1 MAGQEWDWFQREELI
16 GHISDIRVQNLQVE
30 RENVQKRTFTRWI
43 NLHLGKCKP
52 PLKVKD
58 LFIDIQ
64 DGKILMALLE
74 VLSGQKLMH
83 EYKSSTHRIFRLN
96 NIAKALKFLEDSNVK
111 LVSIDAAEIADGNS
125 SLVLGLIWNIILFFQ
140 IKELTGNLNR
150 NSSSSSLSSGPSGP
164 ESDTSPSTPSVERNM
179 SITVKDQRKAIRAL
193 LIWVQR
199 KTRKYGVAVQDFTS
213 SWRSGLAFLAVIKAI
228 DCTLVDMKHALEK
241 SARENLED
249 AFSIAQNKLGVPRL
263 LEPEDIMVE
272 SPDEQSIVTYVAQ
285 FLEHFPELE
294 GEDFTDPDKELP
306 VESTY
311 VHIKDTPSEK
321 ESKILIL
328 SESEENMYIVNH
340 ERSHPAPPKVHIHD
354 IAERIPSETT
364 SENCNGKL
372 SQALDDLQGM
382 SEEEPQRPTS
392 LKITGPVSFESN
404 SSWEVLN
411 DKFTPGEGSISD
423 DALKQNDDLSPA
435 VQTDQKNSVDSFE
448 EYSEELTKETPTEYD
463 NETKSLSANTSSLS
477 PLSWTSG
484 ILTDDSINKVEESK
498 PQSSILLPEDTSKQ
512 EDTQKYVLHLL
523 NEEIQTLPQ
532 DEHTKESPVLETV
545 ETNPCSPNGS
555 NLESQELSTQ
565 QETSDD
571 SLSDVPKT
579 PEDLDSCDEV
589 ESAAEVLPTSSKVS
603 VIPHDLFYYPHYNV
617 PISAVLNAY
626 LEPCIEGYD
635 TGSEKASSETVTDVL
650 HDKNLPEQDHKED
663 APEPDL
669 ENKLGTPP
677 SETDTEN
684 SEEETTK
691 TSSHVNSSDEKEV
704 PLLVEEKDVSLL
716 VEEKDVSLLVEEK
729 DVSLL
734 VEEKEVPL
742 LVEEKDVSLLV
753 EEKDVSLLV
762 EEKEVPLLVE
772 EKEVPL
778 LVEEKEIEEDGNK
791 GTNHEDSAISQH
803 PEAIAEP
810 LEDLPI
816 AIKTPEENSNREEEE
831 ENMIEEDLQIS
842 EVETTTLS
850 QDDLEENAEFQEF
863 TRGNDSD
870 ANIHL
875 RKRFSRNASEE
886 ETYGVNEEKMTEM
899 GENPLFTGKKKD
911 LEASETPAATHE
923 ITIFEQPELFYF
935 VIFFWVLVYCL
946 LLLPQLL
953 SNKV

>member
-58 LFIDIQ
+58 LFTDIQ

-164 ESDTSPSTPSVERNM
+164 ESDTSHPSTPSVERNM

-199 KTRKYGVAVQDFTS
+199 KTRKYGVAVQDFAS
-213 SWRSGLAFLAVIKAI
+213 SWRSGLAFLAIIKAI
-228 DCTLVDMKHALEK
+228 DSTLVDMKQALEK

-306 VESTY
+306 IESTY
-311 VHIKDTPSEK
+311 VHIKDTPSEE

-328 SESEENMYIVNH
+328 SESEENMYTVNH

-354 IAERIPSETT
+354 TPESIPSETIP
-364 SENCNGKL
+364 EKCNGKL
-372 SQALDDLQGM
+372 SHMFGDAQET

-392 LKITGPVSFESN
+392 LKITGSVSFDSN
-404 SSWEVLN
+404 SSWEVLS
-411 DKFTPGEGSISD
+411 DKFMPGEGGISD
-423 DALKQNDDLSPA
+423 DPLKQNDELSPA
-435 VQTDQKNSVDSFE
+435 VLTDQKNSVDSFE
-448 EYSEELTKETPTEYD
+448 DYSEELTKETSTEYD

-484 ILTDDSINKVEESK
+484 ILTDESINKVEESK
-498 PQSSILLPEDTSKQ
+498 PQTSILLPEDTSKQ
-512 EDTQKYVLHLL
+512 EDTHKYVLHLL
-523 NEEIQTLPQ
+523 NEEILKLPQ
-532 DEHTKESPVLETV
+532 KEHTKQSPVSETT
-545 ETNPCSPNGS
+545 ETNHCSLNGS
-555 NLESQELSTQ
+555 NLNSQELSTQ
-565 QETSDD
+565 HETSDD
-571 SLSDVPKT
+571 SVSDVPKN
-579 PEDLDSCDEV
+579 PEDLDSSDEV
-589 ESAAEVLPTSSKVS
+589 ESSAEVPPSSSKVS

-617 PISAVLNAY
+617 PISAVLDAY
-626 LEPCIEGYD
+626 LQPCIEGYD
-635 TGSEKASSETVTDVL
+635 TGNDKASSETVTDVL
-650 HDKNLPEQDHKED
+650 DEKGLPEQNCKEDEKGLPEQNCKED

-669 ENKLGTPP
+669 GDKLGGVPP
-677 SETDTEN
+677 SEMDTEN
-684 SEEETTK
+684 GEEETTD
-691 TSSHVNSSDEKEV
+691 TNSHMNSFDEKEV
-704 PLLVEEKDVSLL
+704 PLLVGEELEIEKDG
-716 VEEKDVSLLVEEK
+716 KK
-729 DVSLL
+729 A
-734 VEEKEVPL
+734 
-742 LVEEKDVSLLV
+742 
-753 EEKDVSLLV
+753 
-762 EEKEVPLLVE
+762 
-772 EKEVPL
+772 
-778 LVEEKEIEEDGNK
+778 
-791 GTNHEDSAISQH
+791 TNNQDSMIPQH
-803 PEAIAEP
+803 PEAIVEH
-810 LEDLPI
+810 LEDLSI
-816 AIKTPEENSNREEEE
+816 AIKRPEKISNEDEEG
-831 ENMIEEDLQIS
+831 ENMIKSEDLQIS
-842 EVETTTLS
+842 EVASTALS
-850 QDDLEENAEFQEF
+850 QDKLEEAADFQEIS
-863 TRGNDSD
+863 RISDSD
-870 ANIHL
+870 SNIHL
-875 RKRFSRNASEE
+875 RKRSPNTSEE
-886 ETYGVNEEKMTEM
+886 ETHGENKQKMTDM
-899 GENPLFTGKKKD
+899 GENPLIIRKKKD
-911 LEASETPAATHE
+911 LEASETPAPTRE
-923 ITIFEQPELFYF
+923 ITTAEQPELFYF
-935 VIFFWVLVYCL
+935 IIFFWVLVYCL

>member
-306 VESTY
+306 IESTY

-321 ESKILIL
+321 EGKILIL
-328 SESEENMYIVNH
+328 SESEESMYTVNH

-354 IAERIPSETT
+354 IPERIPLETT

-372 SQALDDLQGM
+372 SQELEDLQEV

-392 LKITGPVSFESN
+392 LKITGPVSLESN

-411 DKFTPGEGSISD
+411 DKFMPGEGSISD
-423 DALKQNDDLSPA
+423 DPLKQNDDLSPA
-435 VQTDQKNSVDSFE
+435 VLTDQKNSVDSFE

-512 EDTQKYVLHLL
+512 EDTQKYILHLL
-523 NEEIQTLPQ
+523 NEETQTLPQ
-532 DEHTKESPVLETV
+532 DEHTKESPVLETR
-545 ETNPCSPNGS
+545 ETSPCSPNGS

-565 QETSDD
+565 HETSDD

-589 ESAAEVLPTSSKVS
+589 ESAPEVLPSSSKVS

-626 LEPCIEGYD
+626 LEPCIEVYD
-635 TGSEKASSETVTDVL
+635 TGNEKASSETVTDVL
-650 HDKNLPEQDHKED
+650 HDQNLPEQDHKEN

-669 ENKLGTPP
+669 ENNLGTSP

-704 PLLVEEKDVSLL
+704 PLIVEEL
-716 VEEKDVSLLVEEK
+716 
-729 DVSLL
+729 
-734 VEEKEVPL
+734 
-742 LVEEKDVSLLV
+742 
-753 EEKDVSLLV
+753 
-762 EEKEVPLLVE
+762 
-772 EKEVPL
+772 
-778 LVEEKEIEEDGNK
+778 EIEEDGNK
-791 GTNHEDSAISQH
+791 ATNHEDSTIPQH
-803 PEAIAEP
+803 PEIIVEH

-816 AIKTPEENSNREEEE
+816 AIKTPEENSNGEKEEK
-831 ENMIEEDLQIS
+831 NVIEEDLQIS
-842 EVETTTLS
+842 EVATTTLS

-863 TRGNDSD
+863 TRSSDSD
-870 ANIHL
+870 ANVHL

-886 ETYGVNEEKMTEM
+886 ETYGVNEQKMTDM
-899 GENPLFTGKKKD
+899 GENPLIIRTKND
-911 LEASETPAATHE
+911 LESRETPAPTHE

>member
-58 LFIDIQ
+58 LFLDIQ

-164 ESDTSPSTPSVERNM
+164 ESDTSHPSTPSVERSV

-199 KTRKYGVAVQDFTS
+199 KTRKYGVAVQDFAS
-213 SWRSGLAFLAVIKAI
+213 SWRSGLAFLAIIKAI
-228 DCTLVDMKHALEK
+228 DCTLVDMKQALEK

-306 VESTY
+306 IESTY

-321 ESKILIL
+321 EGKILIL
-328 SESEENMYIVNH
+328 SESEESMYTVNH

-354 IAERIPSETT
+354 TFERIPSETIP
-364 SENCNGKL
+364 EKCNGKW
-372 SQALDDLQGM
+372 SQVLGDSQET

-392 LKITGPVSFESN
+392 LKITGSVSFESS
-404 SSWEVLN
+404 SSWEVLS
-411 DKFTPGEGSISD
+411 DKFMPGEGGISD
-423 DALKQNDDLSPA
+423 DPLKQNDDPSPA
-435 VQTDQKNSVDSFE
+435 ALTAQKNSADSFE
-448 EYSEELTKETPTEYD
+448 DYSEELTKEISTEYD

-484 ILTDDSINKVEESK
+484 ILTDESINKVEESK
-498 PQSSILLPEDTSKQ
+498 PQTSILLPEDISKQ
-512 EDTQKYVLHLL
+512 EDTHKYVLHLL
-523 NEEIQTLPQ
+523 NEEMVKLPQ
-532 DEHTKESPVLETV
+532 NEHTKQSPVFETA
-545 ETNPCSPNGS
+545 EANHCSMNGS
-555 NLESQELSTQ
+555 DLKSQELSTQ
-565 QETSDD
+565 HETSDD
-571 SLSDVPKT
+571 SLSDVSKN

-589 ESAAEVLPTSSKVS
+589 ESSAEVLSSSSKVS

-617 PISAVLNAY
+617 PISAVLDAY
-626 LEPCIEGYD
+626 LEPCIAGYD
-635 TGSEKASSETVTDVL
+635 TGDDKASSETGTDVL
-650 HDKNLPEQDHKED
+650 HEKGLPEQNHKED
-663 APEPDL
+663 APEPDVG
-669 ENKLGTPP
+669 NKLGLPP
-677 SETDTEN
+677 SEVDTESSKKETTDTN
-684 SEEETTK
+684 S
-691 TSSHVNSSDEKEV
+691 HMNPYDEKEV
-704 PLLVEEKDVSLL
+704 PLLLGEEL
-716 VEEKDVSLLVEEK
+716 
-729 DVSLL
+729 
-734 VEEKEVPL
+734 
-742 LVEEKDVSLLV
+742 
-753 EEKDVSLLV
+753 
-762 EEKEVPLLVE
+762 
-772 EKEVPL
+772 
-778 LVEEKEIEEDGNK
+778 EIEEDGK
-791 GTNHEDSAISQH
+791 KATNHQDATIPQR
-803 PEAIAEP
+803 PEAIIED
-810 LEDLPI
+810 LVDLPI
-816 AIKTPEENSNREEEE
+816 AIERPEKRSNREEDEKHV
-831 ENMIEEDLQIS
+831 IKAEDLQIS
-842 EVETTTLS
+842 EVATTTLS
-850 QDDLEENAEFQEF
+850 QEELEEIADCQEF
-863 TRGNDSD
+863 TRSSD
-870 ANIHL
+870 TNSNIYL
-875 RKRFSRNASEE
+875 RKRSPNTSEE
-886 ETYGVNEEKMTEM
+886 ETYGVNEQKMTDM
-899 GENPLFTGKKKD
+899 GENPLIVRKKKD
-911 LEASETPAATHE
+911 LEASDTPAPTHE
-923 ITIFEQPELFYF
+923 ITIVEQPELFYF
-935 VIFFWVLVYCL
+935 IIFFWVLVYCL

>member
-1 MAGQEWDWFQREELI
+1 MYHLLT
-16 GHISDIRVQNLQVE
+16 ISSIYQQSSGLKLAVE

-213 SWRSGLAFLAVIKAI
+213 SWRSGLAFLAIIKAI
-228 DCTLVDMKHALEK
+228 DCTLVDMKQALEK

-306 VESTY
+306 IESTY

-321 ESKILIL
+321 EGKILIL
-328 SESEENMYIVNH
+328 TESEESMYTVNH

-354 IAERIPSETT
+354 IPERIPSETT
-364 SENCNGKL
+364 AENCNGKL
-372 SQALDDLQGM
+372 SQVLGDSQETP
-382 SEEEPQRPTS
+382 EEEPQRPTS
-392 LKITGPVSFESN
+392 LKITGSVSFESS
-404 SSWEVLN
+404 SSWEVLS
-411 DKFTPGEGSISD
+411 DKFVSGEGGIISD
-423 DALKQNDDLSPA
+423 DHLKQNNDLSPT
-435 VQTDQKNSVDSFE
+435 VLTDQKNSVDSFE

-512 EDTQKYVLHLL
+512 EDTHKYVLHLL
-523 NEEIQTLPQ
+523 NEEIQEHPE
-532 DEHTKESPVLETV
+532 DEHKKESPAFETT
-545 ETNPCSPNGS
+545 ETSPCSLNS
-555 NLESQELSTQ
+555 SDLESQELSTQ
-565 QETSDD
+565 HETSDD

-579 PEDLDSCDEV
+579 PDDLDSCDEV
-589 ESAAEVLPTSSKVS
+589 ESSAKVLPSSSKVS

-635 TGSEKASSETVTDVL
+635 TGNGKASSETVKDVL
-650 HDKNLPEQDHKED
+650 HDKSLPEQNYKED

-669 ENKLGTPP
+669 ENKPSAPP

-684 SEEETTK
+684 SEEETENIN
-691 TSSHVNSSDEKEV
+691 SHMNSSDEKEV
-704 PLLVEEKDVSLL
+704 PLLLEEL
-716 VEEKDVSLLVEEK
+716 
-729 DVSLL
+729 
-734 VEEKEVPL
+734 
-742 LVEEKDVSLLV
+742 
-753 EEKDVSLLV
+753 
-762 EEKEVPLLVE
+762 
-772 EKEVPL
+772 
-778 LVEEKEIEEDGNK
+778 EIEEDGNEA
-791 GTNHEDSAISQH
+791 TNDQDSTIPQNL
-803 PEAIAEP
+803 EAIVEP
-810 LEDLPI
+810 LEDLSI
-816 AIKTPEENSNREEEE
+816 AIKTPEESSTREEEG
-831 ENMIEEDLQIS
+831 ENVIKEDLQIS
-842 EVETTTLS
+842 EVDTTTLS
-850 QDDLEENAEFQEF
+850 QDNLQEIAECQEF
-863 TRGNDSD
+863 TRTGDND
-870 ANIHL
+870 ANVYL
-875 RKRFSRNASEE
+875 RKRSPNASEE
-886 ETYGVNEEKMTEM
+886 ETYGVNQQMTDM
-899 GENPLFTGKKKD
+899 GESTLIIRKKKD
-911 LEASETPAATHE
+911 SEASEAPPPTHE
-923 ITIFEQPELFYF
+923 MTIFEQPELFYF
-935 VIFFWVLVYCL
+935 IIFFWVLIYCL

>member
-58 LFIDIQ
+58 LFVDIQ

-83 EYKSSTHRIFRLN
+83 EYKSSSHRIFRLN

-164 ESDTSPSTPSVERNM
+164 ESDTSHPSTPSVERNM

-228 DCTLVDMKHALEK
+228 DCTLVDMKQALEK

-294 GEDFTDPDKELP
+294 AEDFTDPDKELP
-306 VESTY
+306 IESTY

-328 SESEENMYIVNH
+328 SESEENMYTVNH
-340 ERSHPAPPKVHIHD
+340 ERSHPAPPKVHIHETP
-354 IAERIPSETT
+354 ERIL
-364 SENCNGKL
+364 SENVSEKCNGKL
-372 SQALDDLQGM
+372 NHMSDDSQEAF
-382 SEEEPQRPTS
+382 EEEPQRPTS
-392 LKITGPVSFESN
+392 LKIAGSVSLESS
-404 SSWEVLN
+404 SSWEVLS
-411 DKFTPGEGSISD
+411 DKFTPGEGGISD
-423 DALKQNDDLSPA
+423 DPLKQNDDLSPA
-435 VQTDQKNSVDSFE
+435 VLTDQKNSVDSFE
-448 EYSEELTKETPTEYD
+448 DYSEELTKETSTEYD

-484 ILTDDSINKVEESK
+484 ILTDESTNKVEESK
-498 PQSSILLPEDTSKQ
+498 PQTSVLLPKDTSKQ
-512 EDTQKYVLHLL
+512 EDTRKYVLHLL
-523 NEEIQTLPQ
+523 NEEIPNIPQ
-532 DEHTKESPVLETV
+532 NEHTEQSHTFETI
-545 ETNPCSPNGS
+545 ETNHCSPNGS
-555 NLESQELSTQ
+555 DLKSQELSTQ
-565 QETSDD
+565 HETSDD
-571 SLSDVPKT
+571 SLSEVPKS
-579 PEDLDSCDEV
+579 PEDLDSCDEA
-589 ESAAEVLPTSSKVS
+589 ESSAEVLPSSSKVS

-626 LEPCIEGYD
+626 LDPCIEDYD
-635 TGSEKASSETVTDVL
+635 AGNDKASSETVTGVL
-650 HDKNLPEQDHKED
+650 HEEGLPEQDHKED

-669 ENKLGTPP
+669 GNKPDVP
-677 SETDTEN
+677 SSETDSEN
-684 SEEETTK
+684 GKEETADIN
-691 TSSHVNSSDEKEV
+691 SHVNSSSEKEV
-704 PLLVEEKDVSLL
+704 PLLVEEEL
-716 VEEKDVSLLVEEK
+716 ET
-729 DVSLL
+729 
-734 VEEKEVPL
+734 
-742 LVEEKDVSLLV
+742 
-753 EEKDVSLLV
+753 
-762 EEKEVPLLVE
+762 
-772 EKEVPL
+772 
-778 LVEEKEIEEDGNK
+778 EEDGK
-791 GTNHEDSAISQH
+791 KVTNHQDSTILQDPEDIVEH
-803 PEAIAEP
+803 V
-810 LEDLPI
+810 EDLSI
-816 AIKTPEENSNREEEE
+816 DIKGPEEISKGKLEKEES
-831 ENMIEEDLQIS
+831 MIEEDLQIS
-842 EVETTTLS
+842 EAATTALS
-850 QDDLEENAEFQEF
+850 QDKLEEIAGCQEL
-863 TRGNDSD
+863 TRTSDGDS
-870 ANIHL
+870 NIYL
-875 RKRFSRNASEE
+875 RKRSPNTSEE
-886 ETYGVNEEKMTEM
+886 ETYGVSEQMTDED
-899 GENPLFTGKKKD
+899 PLIIRKKKD
-911 LEASETPAATHE
+911 LEASEAPAPTHE
-923 ITIFEQPELFYF
+923 ITIVEQPELFYF
-935 VIFFWVLVYCL
+935 IIFFWVLAYCL

>member
-1 MAGQEWDWFQREELI
+1 
-16 GHISDIRVQNLQVE
+16 
-30 RENVQKRTFTRWI
+30 
-43 NLHLGKCKP
+43 
-52 PLKVKD
+52 
-58 LFIDIQ
+58 
-64 DGKILMALLE
+64 MALLE

-306 VESTY
+306 IESTY

-321 ESKILIL
+321 EGKILIL
-328 SESEENMYIVNH
+328 SESEESMYTVNH

-354 IAERIPSETT
+354 IPETISSETT

-372 SQALDDLQGM
+372 NQVLDDLQGM

-411 DKFTPGEGSISD
+411 DKFMQSEVSISD
-423 DALKQNDDLSPA
+423 DPLKQNDDLSPA
-435 VQTDQKNSVDSFE
+435 VLANQKNSLDSFE

-484 ILTDDSINKVEESK
+484 ILTDDSINKVEEIK
-498 PQSSILLPEDTSKQ
+498 PQPSIILPEDTSKQ
-512 EDTQKYVLHLL
+512 EDTQKYILHLL

-532 DEHTKESPVLETV
+532 DEHTKESPGLETI
-545 ETNPCSPNGS
+545 ETSHCSPNGS

-565 QETSDD
+565 HETSDD

-589 ESAAEVLPTSSKVS
+589 ESAAEVLPSSSKVS

-626 LEPCIEGYD
+626 LEPCIDAYD
-635 TGSEKASSETVTDVL
+635 TGNEKASETVTDVL
-650 HDKNLPEQDHKED
+650 HDENLTEQDRKED
-663 APEPDL
+663 DPEPDL
-669 ENKLGTPP
+669 ENKLGTSP

-704 PLLVEEKDVSLL
+704 PLIVEEL
-716 VEEKDVSLLVEEK
+716 
-729 DVSLL
+729 
-734 VEEKEVPL
+734 
-742 LVEEKDVSLLV
+742 
-753 EEKDVSLLV
+753 
-762 EEKEVPLLVE
+762 
-772 EKEVPL
+772 
-778 LVEEKEIEEDGNK
+778 EIEENGNK
-791 GTNHEDSAISQH
+791 ATNHGDSTIQQH
-803 PEAIAEP
+803 PEAIVED

-816 AIKTPEENSNREEEE
+816 AIKTPEENSNGEEEE
-831 ENMIEEDLQIS
+831 KNMIEEDLQIL
-842 EVETTTLS
+842 EVASTTLS
-850 QDDLEENAEFQEF
+850 QDDLEENAEFKEF
-863 TRGNDSD
+863 TRSSDSD

-886 ETYGVNEEKMTEM
+886 ETYGVNEQKMTDM
-899 GENPLFTGKKKD
+899 GENPLIIGKKTD
-911 LEASETPAATHE
+911 LEASETPAPTHE

>member
-164 ESDTSPSTPSVERNM
+164 ESDTSPTTPSVERNM
-179 SITVKDQRKAIRAL
+179 SITVKDQRRAIRAL

-306 VESTY
+306 IESTY
-311 VHIKDTPSEK
+311 VRIKDTPSEK
-321 ESKILIL
+321 EGKILIL
-328 SESEENMYIVNH
+328 SESEENMYTVNH

-354 IAERIPSETT
+354 IPERIPSETT

-372 SQALDDLQGM
+372 SEVLGDLQGM

-411 DKFTPGEGSISD
+411 DKFMPGEESISD

-435 VQTDQKNSVDSFE
+435 VLTDQKNSVDSFE

-532 DEHTKESPVLETV
+532 DENAKESPVLEMI
-545 ETNPCSPNGS
+545 ETNPCSPNSS
-555 NLESQELSTQ
+555 NLESEELSTQ
-565 QETSDD
+565 HETSDD

-589 ESAAEVLPTSSKVS
+589 EPAAEVLPSSSKVS

-635 TGSEKASSETVTDVL
+635 TGNEKAASETVTDVL
-650 HDKNLPEQDHKED
+650 PDKNLPEQDHKED
-663 APEPDL
+663 DPEPDL

-691 TSSHVNSSDEKEV
+691 TSSHMNSSDEKEV
-704 PLLVEEKDVSLL
+704 PLLVEDL
-716 VEEKDVSLLVEEK
+716 
-729 DVSLL
+729 
-734 VEEKEVPL
+734 
-742 LVEEKDVSLLV
+742 
-753 EEKDVSLLV
+753 
-762 EEKEVPLLVE
+762 
-772 EKEVPL
+772 
-778 LVEEKEIEEDGNK
+778 EIEEDGNK
-791 GTNHEDSAISQH
+791 ATDDEDSTIPQH
-803 PEAIAEP
+803 PEAIAEH
-810 LEDLPI
+810 LQDLPI
-816 AIKTPEENSNREEEE
+816 AIKTPEENCNREEEE
-831 ENMIEEDLQIS
+831 KNMIEEDLQIS
-842 EVETTTLS
+842 EDATTTLS

-863 TRGNDSD
+863 TRGSDSD
-870 ANIHL
+870 DNMHL

-886 ETYGVNEEKMTEM
+886 ETCGVNEEKMTDM
-899 GENPLFTGKKKD
+899 GENPLFTGEKKD
-911 LEASETPAATHE
+911 LEAHETAAPTHE

-953 SNKV
+953 SNKA